1 MYMIVGLGNPGS
13 KYAATRHNIGF
24 DLITYLSD
32 HYDIRLRDKEGF
44 AITGK
49 GRIEGQAVLLVQPQT
64 YMNESGR
71 SVRAL
76 KDYYKLSDEDIF
88 IVCDDINLEVG
99 QVRVRPKGS
108 AGGHN
113 GLKSI
118 IAHLGTETF
127 SRIRIGVGAKPEYG
141 DLVHHVLGRF
151 AKEEEAILRD
161 VLELAEKAVILGI
174 TDGVDKAMNEV
185 NGVKITE

>member
-49 GRIEGQAVLLVQPQT
+49 GRIEGQAVLLVRPQT